1 MAGLI
6 PGRVRSDMD
15 GESNTRWRS
24 CNLRSPAARTVC
36 GRVSLGDEAAACI
49 TRMIGGNALGE
60 NEMRNVLSIIHAA
73 FEKPDRIP
81 HVAEGPV
88 RNLILAATPGG
99 CHRAGEPEAADRRDH
114 GARSAQ
120 IGRHCNLERKLLC
133 GHRSDTV
140 RNKRMIQIESA
151 RAPFTSPRIAFQAVT
166 ALGRADAMGLLPADE
181 HIETLDLPS
190 FRRVVR
196 HIHRAGIARNIQLEL
211 GDDLT
216 NSVPGLERT
225 LKHLNL
231 ALEESPAPEFEWN
244 RLTEVLGRELLSRL
258 LGISPSSV
266 RRYKAAAR
274 TTPDD
279 VADRLHFLSLIVG
292 DLSGA
297 YNEIGIRQWFE
308 RKRAQLDGRTPL
320 DWLKARWKPTQPGP
334 RRVQDLARALV
345 ASPAT

>member
-1 MAGLI
+1 
-6 PGRVRSDMD
+6 
-15 GESNTRWRS
+15 
-24 CNLRSPAARTVC
+24 
-36 GRVSLGDEAAACI
+36 
-49 TRMIGGNALGE
+49 
-60 NEMRNVLSIIHAA
+60 
-73 FEKPDRIP
+73 
-81 HVAEGPV
+81 
-88 RNLILAATPGG
+88 
-99 CHRAGEPEAADRRDH
+99 
-114 GARSAQ
+114 
-120 IGRHCNLERKLLC
+120 
-133 GHRSDTV
+133 
-140 RNKRMIQIESA
+140 MIQIESA
-151 RAPFTSPRIAFQAVT
+151 RAPFTLPRVAFQAVT

-181 HIETLDLPS
+181 LIETLDLPS
-190 FRRVVR
+190 FREVVR
-196 HIHRAGIARNIQLEL
+196 HIHRAGIARNIRLEP
-211 GDDLT
+211 GDGLT

-225 LKHLNL
+225 LERLNI

-244 RLTEVLGRELLSRL
+244 RLTDVLGMQLLSRL
-258 LGISPSSV
+258 LGISTSSV

-279 VADRLHFLSLIVG
+279 VAHRLHFLSLVVG